1 MNISKSG
8 PVHSSHHWRGG
19 IVVLI
24 LAGTLAAGCA
34 GSGGGPKRTSEFE
47 PLGFPGDDSVVTA
60 GVVQTAPRPVTPI
73 PAVPREVTPQPAPD
87 TGTVLRVQFFTTTN
101 IADAED
107 IRRRAGKELAVPV
120 TMDFE
125 TPYYKLKAGPFPTE
139 SAAEKLVTKLRAMG
153 YESAWVVRERVST
166 KTGNP

>member
-1 MNISKSG
+1 M
-8 PVHSSHHWRGG
+8 G
-19 IVVLI
+19 IAGAV
-24 LAGTLAAGCA
+24 LAGVVAAGCA

-47 PLGFPGDDSVVTA
+47 PLGFPGDDSIVTA
-60 GVVQTAPRPVTPI
+60 GVVQTAPRPATPI
-73 PAVPREVTPQPAPD
+73 PSVPREVTPQPTPD
-87 TGTVLRVQFFTTTN
+87 TATVLRVQFFTTTN

-107 IRRRAGKELAVPV
+107 IRRRASQELAVPV

-139 SAAEKLVTKLRAMG
+139 SAAERLVTKLRAMG
-153 YESAWVVRERVST
+153 YESAWVVRERASS